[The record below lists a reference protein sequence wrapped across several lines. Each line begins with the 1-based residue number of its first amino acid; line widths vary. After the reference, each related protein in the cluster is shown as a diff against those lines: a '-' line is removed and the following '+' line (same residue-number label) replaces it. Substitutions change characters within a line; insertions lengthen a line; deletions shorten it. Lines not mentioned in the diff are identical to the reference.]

1 MKEKQFKKRSAIL
14 ECLMAS
20 DCHPSA
26 EMIYEMLQK
35 DNPDISMATVYR
47 NLSRFKEQ
55 GLIVSLGTVN
65 GKERFDSETKPHVHF
80 VCNGCSAVLDMP
92 GMRDPQFL
100 CQDAANRSGWQVDS
114 CTLTFSGLC
123 RDCRG

>member
-1 MKEKQFKKRSAIL
+1 MKEKQFRKRSAIL

-92 GMRDPQFL
+92 GMGDPQFL
-100 CQDAANRSGWQVDS
+100 CRDAANRSGCQVDS